1 MTARILAQ
9 DCEPDLTHEDIA
21 WGRHG
26 LARYRLELG
35 DEGSYC
41 ALAREALH
49 ATATLT
55 TQLQRV
61 RVVIPALR
69 DEIRVLRAENQAL
82 FDEVRALRS
91 GQAA

>member
-35 DEGSYC
+35 DEGSYR

-49 ATATLT
+49 ALARVTA
-55 TQLQRV
+55 QLDRANV
-61 RVVIPALR
+61 TIVTLR
-69 DEIRVLRAENQAL
+69 DELRAR
-82 FDEVRALRS
+82 RA
-91 GQAA
+91 A